1 MGNKPTKPM
10 ELIALCWRRAERVDS
25 AADIAPPKMPLREYN
40 DEYQDECK
48 VLGGIILKRD
58 RFEIRHCNLNIY
70 SSNYSSYF
78 KLLL

>member
-10 ELIALCWRRAERVDS
+10 ELIALCWRRAERVDF
-25 AADIAPPKMPLREYN
+25 AADIAPPKMPIR
-40 DEYQDECK
+40 EYQDECK

-58 RFEIRHCNLNIY
+58 RFEIRHCNLNIC